1 MQKRRKMLTW
11 LLTMMMALGLFGAQ
25 ASVVGAAVSMDFW
38 GFNVSPS
45 ELSASGGKVTVDV
58 NFMENDADGE
68 LHYRLRRQNED
79 KSYTVV
85 KADETVHV
93 SKAAH
98 TFQVDIP
105 ANTEAREVTWQIT
118 LSENSNY
125 MNKKSQTV
133 KVAAASAGGG
143 EQPEPSDKVKCDAK
157 TFRAKVVDEKGNPV
171 EGVNLNIYGLEDDT
185 LDYDIKS
192 DKNGVASY
200 TLTGSDFMMRFDV
213 SVSDDN
219 WTSEDEHG
227 FETDGT
233 PSKMPSIVSVDDK
246 SLAEA
251 DEVVFTVK
259 KNGTAEDKVLCEGR
273 TFRAKV
279 VDEKGNP
286 VEGVSV
292 LIKDTEGQG
301 CNYTATSGKDGVVSH
316 EMGQYVDFSLTFNA
330 SVKDSAWTS
339 EDKHTFVTGSG
350 AVITKVNGKAPADAD
365 EMVFVVKK
373 GGTSAPTKVLSDS
386 THFRAVAMDK
396 DGKPVA
402 GAVFTVKVP
411 GVGTHEITSN
421 EKGVIEYAL
430 DKADDYDNTLTVEL
444 KSNDKWSSMD
454 SYKVVTNAMAEIYTV
469 NNKPLS
475 DEEFSFI
482 LHETVDKTALGE
494 ALDKV
499 KNLVKTDYTD
509 ESWSDYSMVLD
520 KAQKVYDNDYVNKDD
535 VTNAI
540 QELEAAVK
548 KLTVKAADT
557 AKADEAKADVAK
569 LQKDD
574 YTPESW
580 KAVEDALTELEKV
593 SKGENVLQSELDAA
607 VEKLTQA
614 ISGLKEAE
622 KPEPKPEPEAK
633 KVASVKLST
642 TTYTYNGKVKKPA
655 VTAKDDKN
663 NVIPKSDYTVKYS
676 SGCKSVG
683 NYKATVTFRGDYS
696 GSFVRSFR
704 IVPKGT
710 KVKSLKAGKKSFTV
724 KWKAQKTQT
733 TGYQVQYCMKKNF
746 KKGAKTATV
755 GKNKTVSKK
764 ITKLGKKKTYYV
776 RIRTYKTVKVNGK
789 NTKMYSGWS
798 AVKKVKTK

>member
-1 MQKRRKMLTW
+1 M
-11 LLTMMMALGLFGAQ
+11 
-25 ASVVGAAVSMDFW
+25 
-38 GFNVSPS
+38 
-45 ELSASGGKVTVDV
+45 
-58 NFMENDADGE
+58 
-68 LHYRLRRQNED
+68 
-79 KSYTVV
+79 
-85 KADETVHV
+85 
-93 SKAAH
+93 
-98 TFQVDIP
+98 
-105 ANTEAREVTWQIT
+105 
-118 LSENSNY
+118 
-125 MNKKSQTV
+125 
-133 KVAAASAGGG
+133 
-143 EQPEPSDKVKCDAK
+143 
-157 TFRAKVVDEKGNPV
+157 
-171 EGVNLNIYGLEDDT
+171 
-185 LDYDIKS
+185 
-192 DKNGVASY
+192 
-200 TLTGSDFMMRFDV
+200 
-213 SVSDDN
+213 
-219 WTSEDEHG
+219 
-227 FETDGT
+227 
-233 PSKMPSIVSVDDK
+233 
-246 SLAEA
+246 
-251 DEVVFTVK
+251 K
-259 KNGTAEDKVLCEGR
+259 KNGTATDKVLCEGR

-279 VDEKGNP
+279 VDEKGTP

-292 LIKDTEGQG
+292 LLKDDKNYG
-301 CNYTATSGKDGVVSH
+301 CEYTVTSGKDGVVSH
-316 EMGQYVDFSLTFNA
+316 EMNQNADFSLTFNVN
-330 SVKDSAWTS
+330 VKDSAWTS
-339 EDKHTFVTGSG
+339 ENTHTFVTGGDAS
-350 AVITKVNGKAPADAD
+350 ITKVNGKAPADAD

-373 GGTSAPTKVLSDS
+373 GGTPAPSKVLSDS
-386 THFRAVAMDK
+386 THFRAVAVDK

-444 KSNDKWSSMD
+444 KANDKWSSMD
-454 SYKVVTNAMAEIYTV
+454 SYKVVTNGMAEIYTV

-475 DEEFSFI
+475 GEELSFI

-548 KLTVKAADT
+548 KLTVKPADT
-557 AKADEAKADVAK
+557 AKADEAKADAAK
-569 LQKDD
+569 LQKDN

-580 KAVEDALTELEKV
+580 KAVEDALAELEKV

-614 ISGLKEAE
+614 ISNLKEAE
-622 KPEPKPEPEAK
+622 KPEPEAK

-663 NVIPKSDYTVKYS
+663 NVIPKSAYTVKYS

-683 NYKATVTFRGDYS
+683 KYTATVTFRGDYS
-696 GSFVRSFR
+696 GSFVRSFQ
-704 IVPKGT
+704 IIPKGT
-710 KVKSLKAGKKSFTV
+710 KIKSLKAGKKSFTV
-724 KWKAQKTQT
+724 KWTAQKTQT
-733 TGYQVQYCMKKNF
+733 TGYQVQYCLKKNF
-746 KKGAKTATV
+746 KKGAKTTTV

-764 ITKLGKKKTYYV
+764 ITKRGKKKTYYV
-776 RIRTYKTVKVNGK
+776 RIRTYKTVKVKGK
-789 NTKMYSGWS
+789 NTKLYSGWS

>member
-25 ASVVGAAVSMDFW
+25 ASIAGAAVSMDFY
-38 GFNVSPS
+38 GYTVSPS

-58 NFMENDADGE
+58 KLVNDDADGK

-79 KSYTVV
+79 KTYTTV

-105 ANTEAREVTWQIT
+105 ENTEAREVTWKIT

-125 MNKKSQTV
+125 MNRNAETV
-133 KVAAASAGGG
+133 KVAASAGGG
-143 EQPEPSDKVKCDAK
+143 EQPEPS
-157 TFRAKVVDEKGNPV
+157 
-171 EGVNLNIYGLEDDT
+171 
-185 LDYDIKS
+185 
-192 DKNGVASY
+192 
-200 TLTGSDFMMRFDV
+200 
-213 SVSDDN
+213 
-219 WTSEDEHG
+219 
-227 FETDGT
+227 
-233 PSKMPSIVSVDDK
+233 
-246 SLAEA
+246 
-251 DEVVFTVK
+251 
-259 KNGTAEDKVLCEGR
+259 DKVLCEGR

-292 LIKDTEGQG
+292 LVKDNGNQG
-301 CNYTATSGKDGVVSH
+301 CEYTAISGKDGVVSH
-316 EMGQYVDFSLTFNA
+316 EMQNWDYDLTFNA
-330 SVKDSAWTS
+330 EVKDSAWTS
-339 EDKHTFVTGSG
+339 QDKHTFVTGSG

-373 GGTSAPTKVLSDS
+373 GGTPAPSKVLSDS
-386 THFRAVAMDK
+386 THFRAVAVDK

-430 DKADDYDNTLTVEL
+430 DKADDYENTLTVEL
-444 KSNDKWSSMD
+444 KANDKWASMD

-469 NNKPLS
+469 NKKPLS

-482 LHETVDKTALGE
+482 LHEKVDKTALGE

-509 ESWSDYSMVLD
+509 ESWSDYSLVLD
-520 KAQKVYDNDYVNKDD
+520 KAQKVYDNDYVTKDD

-557 AKADEAKADVAK
+557 AKADDAKADAAK
-569 LQKDD
+569 LQKDN

-580 KAVEDALTELEKV
+580 KAVEDALAELEKV

-614 ISGLKEAE
+614 ISDLKEAE
-622 KPEPKPEPEAK
+622 KPEPEAK
-633 KVASVKLST
+633 KVTSVKLST

-655 VTAKDDKN
+655 VTAKDNKN
-663 NVIPKSDYTVKYS
+663 NVIPKSAYTVKYS

-683 NYKATVTFRGDYS
+683 KYTATVTFRGDYS
-696 GSFVRSFR
+696 GSFVRSFQ
-704 IVPKGT
+704 IIPKGT
-710 KVKSLKAGKKSFTV
+710 KIKRLKAGKKSFTV
-724 KWKAQKTQT
+724 KWTAQKTQT
-733 TGYQVQYCMKKNF
+733 TGYQVQYCLKKNF
-746 KKGAKTATV
+746 KKGAKTTTV

-764 ITKLGKKKTYYV
+764 ITKRGKKKTYYV
-776 RIRTYKTVKVNGK
+776 RIRTYKTVKVKGK
-789 NTKMYSGWS
+789 NTKLYSGWS

>member
-25 ASVVGAAVSMDFW
+25 ASIAGAAVSMEFY
-38 GFNVSPS
+38 GYTVSPS

-58 NFMENDADGE
+58 NLMNDDADGE
-68 LHYRLRRQNED
+68 LHYRLSRQNED
-79 KSYTVV
+79 KTYTTV

-105 ANTEAREVTWQIT
+105 ENTEAREVTWQIK

-125 MNKKSQTV
+125 MNKISKTV
-133 KVAAASAGGG
+133 KVAASAGGG
-143 EQPEPSDKVKCDAK
+143 EQPEPS
-157 TFRAKVVDEKGNPV
+157 
-171 EGVNLNIYGLEDDT
+171 
-185 LDYDIKS
+185 
-192 DKNGVASY
+192 
-200 TLTGSDFMMRFDV
+200 
-213 SVSDDN
+213 
-219 WTSEDEHG
+219 
-227 FETDGT
+227 
-233 PSKMPSIVSVDDK
+233 
-246 SLAEA
+246 
-251 DEVVFTVK
+251 
-259 KNGTAEDKVLCEGR
+259 DKVLCEGR

-279 VDEKGNP
+279 VDEKGTP

-292 LIKDTEGQG
+292 LIKDNENQG
-301 CNYTATSGKDGVVSH
+301 CEYTVTSGKDGVVSR
-316 EMGQYVDFSLTFNA
+316 EMNQYADYDLTFNVN
-330 SVKDSAWTS
+330 VKDSAWTS
-339 EDKHTFVTGSG
+339 ENTHTFETGREGDAS
-350 AVITKVNGKAPADAD
+350 ITKVNGKAPADAD

-373 GGTSAPTKVLSDS
+373 GGTPAPSKVLSDS
-386 THFRAVAMDK
+386 THFRAVAVDK
-396 DGKPVA
+396 NGKPVA

-430 DKADDYDNTLTVEL
+430 DKEHDCDNTLTVEL
-444 KSNDKWSSMD
+444 KANDKWASLD
-454 SYKVVTNAMAEIYTV
+454 SYKVVTNAMAEIDTV
-469 NNKPLS
+469 NKKPLS

-482 LHETVDKTALGE
+482 LHEKVDKTALGE

-509 ESWSDYSMVLD
+509 ESWSDYSLVLD
-520 KAQKVYDNDYVNKDD
+520 KVQKVYDNDYVNDD
-535 VTNAI
+535 YVTNAI

-557 AKADEAKADVAK
+557 AKADDAKADAAK
-569 LQKDD
+569 LQKDN

-580 KAVEDALTELEKV
+580 KAVEDALAELEKV

-614 ISGLKEAE
+614 ISDLKEAE
-622 KPEPKPEPEAK
+622 KPEPEAK
-633 KVASVKLST
+633 KVALVKLST

-655 VTAKDDKN
+655 VTAKDNKN
-663 NVIPKSDYTVKYS
+663 NVIPKSAYTVKYS

-683 NYKATVTFRGDYS
+683 KYTATVTFRGDYS
-696 GSFVRSFR
+696 GSFVRSFQ
-704 IVPKGT
+704 IIPKGT
-710 KVKSLKAGKKSFTV
+710 KIKRLKAGKKSFTV
-724 KWKAQKTQT
+724 KWTAQKTQT
-733 TGYQVQYCMKKNF
+733 TGYQVQYCLKKNF
-746 KKGAKTATV
+746 KKGAKTTTV

-764 ITKLGKKKTYYV
+764 ITKRGKKKTYYV
-776 RIRTYKTVKVNGK
+776 RIRTYKTVKVKGK
-789 NTKMYSGWS
+789 STKLYSGWS

>member
-1 MQKRRKMLTW
+1 
-11 LLTMMMALGLFGAQ
+11 MM
-25 ASVVGAAVSMDFW
+25 
-38 GFNVSPS
+38 P
-45 ELSASGGKVTVDV
+45 
-58 NFMENDADGE
+58 
-68 LHYRLRRQNED
+68 
-79 KSYTVV
+79 
-85 KADETVHV
+85 
-93 SKAAH
+93 
-98 TFQVDIP
+98 
-105 ANTEAREVTWQIT
+105 
-118 LSENSNY
+118 
-125 MNKKSQTV
+125 
-133 KVAAASAGGG
+133 
-143 EQPEPSDKVKCDAK
+143 
-157 TFRAKVVDEKGNPV
+157 
-171 EGVNLNIYGLEDDT
+171 
-185 LDYDIKS
+185 
-192 DKNGVASY
+192 
-200 TLTGSDFMMRFDV
+200 FDV
-213 SVSDDN
+213 SVSDAN
-219 WTSEDEHG
+219 WTSKDEHG

-233 PSKMPSIVSVDDK
+233 PSKMPSIISVDGK

-251 DEVVFTVK
+251 DEVIFTVK
-259 KNGTAEDKVLCEGR
+259 KNGTAADKVLCEGR

-279 VDEKGNP
+279 VDEKGTP

-292 LIKDTEGQG
+292 LIKDNENLG
-301 CNYTATSGKDGVVSH
+301 CEYTATSGKDGVVSH
-316 EMGQYVDFSLTFNA
+316 EMIQGADFSLTFNVN
-330 SVKDSAWTS
+330 VKDSAWTS
-339 EDKHTFVTGSG
+339 ENTHTFVTGGDAS
-350 AVITKVNGKAPADAD
+350 ITKVNGKAPADAD
-365 EMVFVVKK
+365 EVVFVVKK
-373 GGTSAPTKVLSDS
+373 GGTPAPTKVLSDS
-386 THFRAVAMDK
+386 THFRAVAVDK

-444 KSNDKWSSMD
+444 KANDKWSSMD

-520 KAQKVYDNDYVNKDD
+520 KAQKAYDNDYVNKDD

-557 AKADEAKADVAK
+557 TKADDAKADAAK
-569 LQKDD
+569 LQKDN

-580 KAVEDALTELEKV
+580 KAVEDALAELEKV

-614 ISGLKEAE
+614 ISDLKEAE
-622 KPEPKPEPEAK
+622 KPEPEAK

-663 NVIPKSDYTVKYS
+663 NVIPKSAYAVKYS

-683 NYKATVTFRGDYS
+683 KYTATVTFRGDYS
-696 GSFVRSFR
+696 GSFVRSFQ
-704 IVPKGT
+704 IIPKGT
-710 KVKSLKAGKKSFTV
+710 KIKSLKAGKKSFTV
-724 KWKAQKTQT
+724 KWTAQKTQT
-733 TGYQVQYCMKKNF
+733 TGYQVQYCLKKNF
-746 KKGAKTATV
+746 KKGAKTTTV

-764 ITKLGKKKTYYV
+764 ITKRGKKKTYYV
-776 RIRTYKTVKVNGK
+776 RIRTYKTVKVKGK
-789 NTKMYSGWS
+789 NTKLYSGWS

>member
-1 MQKRRKMLTW
+1 
-11 LLTMMMALGLFGAQ
+11 MMMALGLFGAQ
-25 ASVVGAAVSMDFW
+25 ASIAGAAVSMNFYDYT
-38 GFNVSPS
+38 VSPS

-58 NFMENDADGE
+58 NLVNDDADGE

-79 KSYTVV
+79 KTYTTV

-105 ANTEAREVTWQIT
+105 ENTEAREVTWQIT

-125 MNKKSQTV
+125 MNRISKTV
-133 KVAAASAGGG
+133 KVAASAGGG
-143 EQPEPSDKVKCDAK
+143 EQPEPS
-157 TFRAKVVDEKGNPV
+157 
-171 EGVNLNIYGLEDDT
+171 
-185 LDYDIKS
+185 
-192 DKNGVASY
+192 
-200 TLTGSDFMMRFDV
+200 
-213 SVSDDN
+213 
-219 WTSEDEHG
+219 
-227 FETDGT
+227 
-233 PSKMPSIVSVDDK
+233 
-246 SLAEA
+246 
-251 DEVVFTVK
+251 
-259 KNGTAEDKVLCEGR
+259 DKVLCEGR

-279 VDEKGNP
+279 VDEKGTP

-292 LIKDTEGQG
+292 LIKDNENML
-301 CNYTATSGKDGVVSH
+301 CEYTVTSGKDGVVSH
-316 EMGQYVDFSLTFNA
+316 EMIQGVDYSLTFNVN
-330 SVKDSAWTS
+330 VKDSAWTS
-339 EDKHTFVTGSG
+339 ENTHTFVTGGDAS
-350 AVITKVNGKAPADAD
+350 ITKVNGKAPADAD

-373 GGTSAPTKVLSDS
+373 GGTPAPTKVLSDS
-386 THFRAVAMDK
+386 THFRAVAVDK
-396 DGKPVA
+396 NGKPVA

-430 DKADDYDNTLTVEL
+430 YKEDDCDNTLTVEL
-444 KSNDKWSSMD
+444 KANDKWASMD
-454 SYKVVTNAMAEIYTV
+454 SYKVVTNEMAEIYTV
-469 NNKPLS
+469 NKKPLS

-482 LHETVDKTALGE
+482 LHKKVDKTALGE

-509 ESWSDYSMVLD
+509 ESWSDYSLVLD
-520 KAQKVYDNDYVNKDD
+520 KVQKVYDNDYVNDDD
-535 VTNAI
+535 VTYAI

-557 AKADEAKADVAK
+557 AKADDAKADAAK
-569 LQKDD
+569 LQKDN

-580 KAVEDALTELEKV
+580 KAVEDALAELEKV

-614 ISGLKEAE
+614 ISDLKEAE
-622 KPEPKPEPEAK
+622 KPEPEAK

-655 VTAKDDKN
+655 VTAKDNKN
-663 NVIPKSDYTVKYS
+663 NVIPKSAYTVKYS

-683 NYKATVTFRGDYS
+683 KYTATVTFRGDYS
-696 GSFVRSFR
+696 GSFVRSFQ
-704 IVPKGT
+704 IIPKGT
-710 KVKSLKAGKKSFTV
+710 KIKRLKAGKKSFTV
-724 KWKAQKTQT
+724 KWTAQKTQT
-733 TGYQVQYCMKKNF
+733 TGYQVQYCLKKNF
-746 KKGAKTATV
+746 KKGAKTTTV

-764 ITKLGKKKTYYV
+764 ITKRGKKKTYYV
-776 RIRTYKTVKVNGK
+776 RIRTYKTVKVKGK
-789 NTKMYSGWS
+789 STKLYSGWS

>member
-1 MQKRRKMLTW
+1 MLTW

-25 ASVVGAAVSMDFW
+25 ASIAGAAVSMDFY
-38 GFNVSPS
+38 GYTVSPS

-58 NFMENDADGE
+58 NLMNDDADGE

-79 KSYTVV
+79 KTYATV

-105 ANTEAREVTWQIT
+105 ENTEAREVTWQIT

-125 MNKKSQTV
+125 MNKTSKTV

-171 EGVNLNIYGLEDDT
+171 EGV
-185 LDYDIKS
+185 
-192 DKNGVASY
+192 
-200 TLTGSDFMMRFDV
+200 
-213 SVSDDN
+213 
-219 WTSEDEHG
+219 
-227 FETDGT
+227 
-233 PSKMPSIVSVDDK
+233 
-246 SLAEA
+246 
-251 DEVVFTVK
+251 
-259 KNGTAEDKVLCEGR
+259 
-273 TFRAKV
+273 
-279 VDEKGNP
+279 
-286 VEGVSV
+286 SV
-292 LIKDTEGQG
+292 LIKDNENQS
-301 CNYTATSGKDGVVSH
+301 CEYTVTSGKDGVVSY
-316 EMGQYVDFSLTFNA
+316 EMNPNIDYSLTFNVN
-330 SVKDSAWTS
+330 VKDSAWTS
-339 EDKHTFVTGSG
+339 ENSHTFVTGPVGDAS
-350 AVITKVNGKAPADAD
+350 ITKVNGKAPADAD

-386 THFRAVAMDK
+386 THFRAVAVDK

-444 KSNDKWSSMD
+444 KANDKWSSMD

-520 KAQKVYDNDYVNKDD
+520 KAQKVYDNDYVNNDD

-557 AKADEAKADVAK
+557 AKADEAKADAAK
-569 LQKDD
+569 LQKDN

-580 KAVEDALTELEKV
+580 KAVEDALAELEKV

-614 ISGLKEAE
+614 ISDLKEAE
-622 KPEPKPEPEAK
+622 KPEPEAK

-663 NVIPKSDYTVKYS
+663 NVIPKSAYTVKYS

-683 NYKATVTFRGDYS
+683 KYTATVTFRGDYS
-696 GSFVRSFR
+696 GSFVRSFQ
-704 IVPKGT
+704 IIPKGT
-710 KVKSLKAGKKSFTV
+710 KIKSLKAGKKSFTV
-724 KWKAQKTQT
+724 KWTAQKTQT
-733 TGYQVQYCMKKNF
+733 TGYQVQYCLKKNF
-746 KKGAKTATV
+746 KKGAKTTTV

-764 ITKLGKKKTYYV
+764 ITKRGKKKTYYV
-776 RIRTYKTVKVNGK
+776 RIRTYKTVKVKGK
-789 NTKMYSGWS
+789 NTKLYSGWS

>member
-25 ASVVGAAVSMDFW
+25 ASIAGAAVSMDFY
-38 GFNVSPS
+38 GYTVSPS

-58 NFMENDADGE
+58 NLMNDDADGE

-79 KSYTVV
+79 KTYTTV

-105 ANTEAREVTWQIT
+105 ENTEAREVTWQIT

-125 MNKKSQTV
+125 MNKTSKTV
-133 KVAAASAGGG
+133 KVAASAGGG
-143 EQPEPSDKVKCDAK
+143 EQPEPS
-157 TFRAKVVDEKGNPV
+157 
-171 EGVNLNIYGLEDDT
+171 
-185 LDYDIKS
+185 
-192 DKNGVASY
+192 
-200 TLTGSDFMMRFDV
+200 
-213 SVSDDN
+213 
-219 WTSEDEHG
+219 
-227 FETDGT
+227 
-233 PSKMPSIVSVDDK
+233 
-246 SLAEA
+246 
-251 DEVVFTVK
+251 
-259 KNGTAEDKVLCEGR
+259 DKVLCEGR

-279 VDEKGNP
+279 VDEKGTP

-292 LIKDTEGQG
+292 LIKDNENMN
-301 CNYTATSGKDGVVSH
+301 CEYTATSGKDGVVSH
-316 EMGQYVDFSLTFNA
+316 EMQNWDYDLTFNA
-330 SVKDSAWTS
+330 EVKDSAWTS
-339 EDKHTFVTGSG
+339 QDKHTFVTGSG

-373 GGTSAPTKVLSDS
+373 GGTPAPSKVLSDS
-386 THFRAVAMDK
+386 THFRAVAVDK

-430 DKADDYDNTLTVEL
+430 DKEDDCDNTLTVEL
-444 KSNDKWSSMD
+444 KANDKWASMD
-454 SYKVVTNAMAEIYTV
+454 SYKVVTNEMAEIYTV
-469 NNKPLS
+469 NKKPLS

-482 LHETVDKTALGE
+482 LHEKVDKTALGE

-509 ESWSDYSMVLD
+509 ESWSDYSLVLD
-520 KAQKVYDNDYVNKDD
+520 KVQKVYDNDYVNDDD

-557 AKADEAKADVAK
+557 AKADDAKADAAK
-569 LQKDD
+569 LQKDN

-580 KAVEDALTELEKV
+580 KAVEDALAELEKV

-614 ISGLKEAE
+614 ISDLKEAE
-622 KPEPKPEPEAK
+622 KPEPEAK
-633 KVASVKLST
+633 KVALVKLST

-655 VTAKDDKN
+655 VTAKDNKN
-663 NVIPKSDYTVKYS
+663 NVIPKSAYTVKYS

-683 NYKATVTFRGDYS
+683 KYTATVTFRGDYS
-696 GSFVRSFR
+696 GSFVRSFQ
-704 IVPKGT
+704 IIPKGT
-710 KVKSLKAGKKSFTV
+710 KIKRLKAGKKSFTV
-724 KWKAQKTQT
+724 KWTAQKTQT
-733 TGYQVQYCMKKNF
+733 TGYQVQYCLKKNF
-746 KKGAKTATV
+746 KKGAKTTTV

-764 ITKLGKKKTYYV
+764 ITKRGKKKTYYV
-776 RIRTYKTVKVNGK
+776 RIRTYKTVKVKGK
-789 NTKMYSGWS
+789 STKLYSGWS

>member
-25 ASVVGAAVSMDFW
+25 ASIAGAAVSMDFY
-38 GFNVSPS
+38 GYTVSPS

-58 NFMENDADGE
+58 NLMNDDADGE

-79 KSYTVV
+79 KTYTTV

-93 SKAAH
+93 SKATH

-105 ANTEAREVTWQIT
+105 ENTEAREVIWKIT

-125 MNKKSQTV
+125 MNRISKTV
-133 KVAAASAGGG
+133 KVAASAGGG
-143 EQPEPSDKVKCDAK
+143 EQPEPS
-157 TFRAKVVDEKGNPV
+157 
-171 EGVNLNIYGLEDDT
+171 
-185 LDYDIKS
+185 
-192 DKNGVASY
+192 
-200 TLTGSDFMMRFDV
+200 
-213 SVSDDN
+213 
-219 WTSEDEHG
+219 
-227 FETDGT
+227 
-233 PSKMPSIVSVDDK
+233 
-246 SLAEA
+246 
-251 DEVVFTVK
+251 
-259 KNGTAEDKVLCEGR
+259 DKVLCEGR

-279 VDEKGNP
+279 VDEKGTP

-292 LIKDTEGQG
+292 LIKDNENPD
-301 CNYTATSGKDGVVSH
+301 CEYTATSGKDGVVSH
-316 EMGQYVDFSLTFNA
+316 EMNQNADYDLTFNVN
-330 SVKDSAWTS
+330 VKDSAWTS
-339 EDKHTFVTGSG
+339 ENTHTFVTGREGDAS
-350 AVITKVNGKAPADAD
+350 ITKVNGKAPADAD

-373 GGTSAPTKVLSDS
+373 GGTPAPSKVLSDS
-386 THFRAVAMDK
+386 THFRAVAVDK

-444 KSNDKWSSMD
+444 KANDKWSSMD

-469 NNKPLS
+469 NKKPLS

-482 LHETVDKTALGE
+482 LHEKVDKTALGE

-509 ESWSDYSMVLD
+509 ESWSDYSLVLD
-520 KAQKVYDNDYVNKDD
+520 KAQKVYDNDYVTKDD

-557 AKADEAKADVAK
+557 AKADDAKADAAK
-569 LQKDD
+569 LQKDN
-574 YTPESW
+574 YTPKSW
-580 KAVEDALTELEKV
+580 KAVEDALAELEKV

-614 ISGLKEAE
+614 ISDLKEAE
-622 KPEPKPEPEAK
+622 KPEPEAK
-633 KVASVKLST
+633 KVTSVKLST

-663 NVIPKSDYTVKYS
+663 NVIPKSAYTVKYS

-683 NYKATVTFRGDYS
+683 KYTATVTFRGDYS
-696 GSFVRSFR
+696 GSFVRSFQ
-704 IVPKGT
+704 IIPKGT
-710 KVKSLKAGKKSFTV
+710 KIKRLKAGKKSFTV
-724 KWKAQKTQT
+724 KWTAQKTQT
-733 TGYQVQYCMKKNF
+733 TGYQVQYCLKKNF
-746 KKGAKTATV
+746 KKGAKTTTV

-764 ITKLGKKKTYYV
+764 ITKRGKKKTYYV
-776 RIRTYKTVKVNGK
+776 RIRTYKTVKVKGK
-789 NTKMYSGWS
+789 NTKLYSGWS

>member
-25 ASVVGAAVSMDFW
+25 ASIAGAAVSMDFY
-38 GFNVSPS
+38 GYTVSPS

-58 NFMENDADGE
+58 NLMNDDADGE

-79 KSYTVV
+79 KTYTVV

-105 ANTEAREVTWQIT
+105 ENTEAREVTWQIT

-125 MNKKSQTV
+125 MNKTSKTV
-133 KVAAASAGGG
+133 KVAAASADGG

-171 EGVNLNIYGLEDDT
+171 EGVSVLLKD
-185 LDYDIKS
+185 
-192 DKNGVASY
+192 DKNYGCEY
-200 TLTGSDFMMRFDV
+200 TV
-213 SVSDDN
+213 
-219 WTSEDEHG
+219 
-227 FETDGT
+227 
-233 PSKMPSIVSVDDK
+233 
-246 SLAEA
+246 
-251 DEVVFTVK
+251 
-259 KNGTAEDKVLCEGR
+259 
-273 TFRAKV
+273 
-279 VDEKGNP
+279 
-286 VEGVSV
+286 
-292 LIKDTEGQG
+292 
-301 CNYTATSGKDGVVSH
+301 TSGKDGVVSN
-316 EMGQYVDFSLTFNA
+316 EMNQNADYSLTFNVN
-330 SVKDSAWTS
+330 VKDSAWTS
-339 EDKHTFVTGSG
+339 ENTHTFVTGGDAS
-350 AVITKVNGKAPADAD
+350 ITKVNGKAPADAD

-373 GGTSAPTKVLSDS
+373 GGTPAPTKVLSDS
-386 THFRAVAMDK
+386 THFRAVAVDK

-444 KSNDKWSSMD
+444 KANDKWSSMD

-520 KAQKVYDNDYVNKDD
+520 KAQKVYDNDYVNNDN

-557 AKADEAKADVAK
+557 AKADEAKADAAK
-569 LQKDD
+569 LQKDN

-580 KAVEDALTELEKV
+580 KAVEDALAELEKV

-614 ISGLKEAE
+614 ISDLKEAE
-622 KPEPKPEPEAK
+622 KPEPEAK

-663 NVIPKSDYTVKYS
+663 NVIPKSAYTVKYS

-683 NYKATVTFRGDYS
+683 KYTATVTFRGDYS
-696 GSFVRSFR
+696 GSFVRSFQ
-704 IVPKGT
+704 IIPKGT
-710 KVKSLKAGKKSFTV
+710 KIKSLKAGKKSFTV
-724 KWKAQKTQT
+724 KWTAQKTQT
-733 TGYQVQYCMKKNF
+733 TGYQVQYCLKKNF
-746 KKGAKTATV
+746 KKGAKTTTV

-764 ITKLGKKKTYYV
+764 ITKRGKKKTYYV
-776 RIRTYKTVKVNGK
+776 RIRTYKTVKVKGK
-789 NTKMYSGWS
+789 NTKLYSGWS

>member
-38 GFNVSPS
+38 GFTVSPS

-118 LSENSNY
+118 LSDNSNY
-125 MNKKSQTV
+125 MNKKAQTV

-171 EGVNLNIYGLEDDT
+171 EGVNVNIYGLEDDT

-192 DKNGVASY
+192 DKNGIASY

-251 DEVVFTVK
+251 GEVIFTVK
-259 KNGTAEDKVLCEGR
+259 KNGTAADKVLCEGR

-292 LIKDTEGQG
+292 LLKDDMNYG
-301 CNYTATSGKDGVVSH
+301 CEYTVTSGKDGVVSH
-316 EMGQYVDFSLTFNA
+316 DMNQNADYSLTFNVN
-330 SVKDSAWTS
+330 VKDSAWTS
-339 EDKHTFVTGSG
+339 ENTHTFVTGSD
-350 AVITKVNGKAPADAD
+350 ASITKVNGKAPADAD

-373 GGTSAPTKVLSDS
+373 VGTPAPTKVLSDS
-386 THFRAVAMDK
+386 THFRAVAVDK

-430 DKADDYDNTLTVEL
+430 DKANDYDNTITVEL

-454 SYKVVTNAMAEIYTV
+454 TYKVVTNAMAEIYTV
-469 NNKPLS
+469 NNNPLS

-557 AKADEAKADVAK
+557 AKADEAKADAAK
-569 LQKDD
+569 LQKDN

-580 KAVEDALTELEKV
+580 KDVEDALAELEKV

-614 ISGLKEAE
+614 LSNLKEAE

-676 SGCKSVG
+676 SGCKNVG
-683 NYKATVTFRGDYS
+683 KYTATVTFRGDYS
-696 GSFVRSFR
+696 GSFVRTFQ
-704 IVPKGT
+704 IIPKGT
-710 KVKSLKAGKKSFTV
+710 KIKSLKAGKKSFTV
-724 KWKAQKTQT
+724 KLDSPENSDDGLPGAVLLEEELQERCKDNYRRKEQDRLQEDYKAGQEEDLL
-733 TGYQVQYCMKKNF
+733 CKN
-746 KKGAKTATV
+746 
-755 GKNKTVSKK
+755 SH
-764 ITKLGKKKTYYV
+764 L
-776 RIRTYKTVKVNGK
+776 
-789 NTKMYSGWS
+789 
-798 AVKKVKTK
+798 

>member
-25 ASVVGAAVSMDFW
+25 ASIAGAAVSMDFY
-38 GFNVSPS
+38 GYTVLPS

-58 NFMENDADGE
+58 NLVNDDADGE

-79 KSYTVV
+79 KTYTEV

-105 ANTEAREVTWQIT
+105 ENTEAREVTWQIT

-125 MNKKSQTV
+125 MNRKSKTV
-133 KVAAASAGGG
+133 KVAASAGGG
-143 EQPEPSDKVKCDAK
+143 EQPEPS
-157 TFRAKVVDEKGNPV
+157 
-171 EGVNLNIYGLEDDT
+171 
-185 LDYDIKS
+185 
-192 DKNGVASY
+192 
-200 TLTGSDFMMRFDV
+200 
-213 SVSDDN
+213 
-219 WTSEDEHG
+219 
-227 FETDGT
+227 
-233 PSKMPSIVSVDDK
+233 
-246 SLAEA
+246 
-251 DEVVFTVK
+251 
-259 KNGTAEDKVLCEGR
+259 DKVLCEGR

-279 VDEKGNP
+279 VDEKGTP

-292 LIKDTEGQG
+292 LIKDNENML
-301 CNYTATSGKDGVVSH
+301 CEYTVTSGKDGVVSH
-316 EMGQYVDFSLTFNA
+316 EMNQTADYDLTFNVN
-330 SVKDSAWTS
+330 VKDSAWTS
-339 EDKHTFVTGSG
+339 ENTHTFVTGGDAS
-350 AVITKVNGKAPADAD
+350 ITKVNGKAPADAD

-373 GGTSAPTKVLSDS
+373 GGTPAPSKVLSDS
-386 THFRAVAMDK
+386 THFRAVAVDK
-396 DGKPVA
+396 NGKPVA

-430 DKADDYDNTLTVEL
+430 DKEDDCDNTLTVEL
-444 KSNDKWSSMD
+444 KANDKWASMD
-454 SYKVVTNAMAEIYTV
+454 SYKVVTNEMAEIDTV
-469 NNKPLS
+469 NKKPLS

-482 LHETVDKTALGE
+482 LHKKVDKTALGE

-509 ESWSDYSMVLD
+509 ESWSDYSLVLD
-520 KAQKVYDNDYVNKDD
+520 KVQKVYDNDYVNDDD
-535 VTNAI
+535 VTYAI

-557 AKADEAKADVAK
+557 AKADDAKADAAK
-569 LQKDD
+569 LQKDN

-580 KAVEDALTELEKV
+580 KAVEDALAELEKV

-614 ISGLKEAE
+614 ISDLKEAE
-622 KPEPKPEPEAK
+622 KPEPEAK

-655 VTAKDDKN
+655 VTAKDNKN
-663 NVIPKSDYTVKYS
+663 NVIPKSAYTVKYS

-683 NYKATVTFRGDYS
+683 KYTATVTFRGDYS
-696 GSFVRSFR
+696 GSFVRSSRLFR
-704 IVPKGT
+704 REPRLRG
-710 KVKSLKAGKKSFTV
+710 
-724 KWKAQKTQT
+724 
-733 TGYQVQYCMKKNF
+733 
-746 KKGAKTATV
+746 
-755 GKNKTVSKK
+755 
-764 ITKLGKKKTYYV
+764 
-776 RIRTYKTVKVNGK
+776 
-789 NTKMYSGWS
+789 
-798 AVKKVKTK
+798 

>member
-25 ASVVGAAVSMDFW
+25 ASIAGAAVSMDFY
-38 GFNVSPS
+38 GYTVSPS

-58 NFMENDADGE
+58 NLMNDDADGE

-79 KSYTVV
+79 KTYTTV

-105 ANTEAREVTWQIT
+105 ENTEAREVTWQIT

-125 MNKKSQTV
+125 MNRISKTV
-133 KVAAASAGGG
+133 KVAASAGGG
-143 EQPEPSDKVKCDAK
+143 EQPEPS
-157 TFRAKVVDEKGNPV
+157 
-171 EGVNLNIYGLEDDT
+171 
-185 LDYDIKS
+185 
-192 DKNGVASY
+192 
-200 TLTGSDFMMRFDV
+200 
-213 SVSDDN
+213 
-219 WTSEDEHG
+219 
-227 FETDGT
+227 
-233 PSKMPSIVSVDDK
+233 
-246 SLAEA
+246 
-251 DEVVFTVK
+251 
-259 KNGTAEDKVLCEGR
+259 DKVLCEGR

-279 VDEKGNP
+279 VDEKGTP

-292 LIKDTEGQG
+292 LIKDNENMD
-301 CNYTATSGKDGVVSH
+301 CEYTVTSGKDGVVSR
-316 EMGQYVDFSLTFNA
+316 EMNQYADYSLTFNVN
-330 SVKDSAWTS
+330 VKDSAWTS
-339 EDKHTFVTGSG
+339 ENTHTFVTGGDAS
-350 AVITKVNGKAPADAD
+350 ITKVNGKAPADAD

-373 GGTSAPTKVLSDS
+373 GGTPAPSKVLSDS
-386 THFRAVAMDK
+386 THFRAVAVDK

-430 DKADDYDNTLTVEL
+430 DKEDDCDNTLTVEL
-444 KSNDKWSSMD
+444 KANDKWASMD
-454 SYKVVTNAMAEIYTV
+454 SYKVVTNEMAEIYTV
-469 NNKPLS
+469 NKKPLS

-482 LHETVDKTALGE
+482 LHEKVDKTALGE

-509 ESWSDYSMVLD
+509 ESWSDYSLVLD
-520 KAQKVYDNDYVNKDD
+520 KAQKVYDNDYVTKDD

-557 AKADEAKADVAK
+557 AKADDAKADAAK
-569 LQKDD
+569 LQKDN

-580 KAVEDALTELEKV
+580 KAVEDALAELEKV

-614 ISGLKEAE
+614 ISDLKEAE
-622 KPEPKPEPEAK
+622 KPEPEAK
-633 KVASVKLST
+633 KVALVKLST

-655 VTAKDDKN
+655 VIAKDNKN
-663 NVIPKSDYTVKYS
+663 NVIPKSAYTVKYS

-683 NYKATVTFRGDYS
+683 KYTATVTFRGDYS
-696 GSFVRSFR
+696 GSFVRSFQ
-704 IVPKGT
+704 IIPKGT
-710 KVKSLKAGKKSFTV
+710 KIKRLKAGKKSFTV
-724 KWKAQKTQT
+724 KWTAQKTQT
-733 TGYQVQYCMKKNF
+733 TGYQVQYCLKKNF
-746 KKGAKTATV
+746 KKGAKTTTV

-764 ITKLGKKKTYYV
+764 ITKRGKKKTYYV
-776 RIRTYKTVKVNGK
+776 RIRTYKTVKVKGK
-789 NTKMYSGWS
+789 STKLYSGWS

>member
-25 ASVVGAAVSMDFW
+25 ASIAGAAVSMDFYDYT
-38 GFNVSPS
+38 VSPS
-45 ELSASGGKVTVDV
+45 ELSASGGKVKVDV
-58 NFMENDADGE
+58 NLMNDDADGE

-79 KSYTVV
+79 KTYTEV

-105 ANTEAREVTWQIT
+105 ENTEAREVTWQIT
-118 LSENSNY
+118 LSENSKY
-125 MNKKSQTV
+125 MNRIPKTV
-133 KVAAASAGGG
+133 KVAASAGGG
-143 EQPEPSDKVKCDAK
+143 EQPEPS
-157 TFRAKVVDEKGNPV
+157 
-171 EGVNLNIYGLEDDT
+171 
-185 LDYDIKS
+185 
-192 DKNGVASY
+192 
-200 TLTGSDFMMRFDV
+200 
-213 SVSDDN
+213 
-219 WTSEDEHG
+219 
-227 FETDGT
+227 
-233 PSKMPSIVSVDDK
+233 
-246 SLAEA
+246 
-251 DEVVFTVK
+251 
-259 KNGTAEDKVLCEGR
+259 DKVLCEGR

-279 VDEKGNP
+279 VDEKGTP

-292 LIKDTEGQG
+292 LIKANETQDCE
-301 CNYTATSGKDGVVSH
+301 YTVTSGKDGVVSR
-316 EMGQYVDFSLTFNA
+316 EMDPNIDFDLTFNVN
-330 SVKDSAWTS
+330 VKDSAWTS
-339 EDKHTFVTGSG
+339 ENTHTFVTGREGDAS
-350 AVITKVNGKAPADAD
+350 ITKVNGKAPADAD

-373 GGTSAPTKVLSDS
+373 GGTPAPSKVLSDS
-386 THFRAVAMDK
+386 THFRAVAVDK
-396 DGKPVA
+396 GGKPVA

-430 DKADDYDNTLTVEL
+430 DKEDDCDNTLTVEL
-444 KSNDKWSSMD
+444 KANDKWASMD
-454 SYKVVTNAMAEIYTV
+454 SYKVVINEMAEIDTV
-469 NNKPLS
+469 NKKPLS

-482 LHETVDKTALGE
+482 LHKKVDKTALGE

-509 ESWSDYSMVLD
+509 ESWSDYSLVLD
-520 KAQKVYDNDYVNKDD
+520 KVQKVYDNDYVNDDD
-535 VTNAI
+535 VTYAI

-557 AKADEAKADVAK
+557 AKADDAKADAAK
-569 LQKDD
+569 LQKDN

-580 KAVEDALTELEKV
+580 KAVEDALAELEKV

-614 ISGLKEAE
+614 ISDLKEAE
-622 KPEPKPEPEAK
+622 KPEPEAK

-655 VTAKDDKN
+655 VTAKDNKN
-663 NVIPKSDYTVKYS
+663 NVIPKSAYTVKYS

-683 NYKATVTFRGDYS
+683 KYTATVTFRGDYS
-696 GSFVRSFR
+696 GSFVRSFQ
-704 IVPKGT
+704 IIPKGT
-710 KVKSLKAGKKSFTV
+710 KIKRLKAGKKSFTV
-724 KWKAQKTQT
+724 KWTAQKTQT
-733 TGYQVQYCMKKNF
+733 TGYQVQYCLKKNF
-746 KKGAKTATV
+746 KKGAKTTTV

-764 ITKLGKKKTYYV
+764 ITKRGKKKTYYV
-776 RIRTYKTVKVNGK
+776 RIRTYKTVKVKGK
-789 NTKMYSGWS
+789 STKLYSGWS

>member
-25 ASVVGAAVSMDFW
+25 ASVAGAAVSMDFY
-38 GFNVSPS
+38 GYTVSPS

-58 NFMENDADGE
+58 NLMNDDADGE

-79 KSYTVV
+79 KTYTTV

-98 TFQVDIP
+98 TFQVNIP
-105 ANTEAREVTWQIT
+105 ENTEAREVTWQIT

-125 MNKKSQTV
+125 MNKTSKTV

-143 EQPEPSDKVKCDAK
+143 KQPEPSDKVKCDAK
-157 TFRAKVVDEKGNPV
+157 TFRAKVVDEKG
-171 EGVNLNIYGLEDDT
+171 T
-185 LDYDIKS
+185 
-192 DKNGVASY
+192 
-200 TLTGSDFMMRFDV
+200 
-213 SVSDDN
+213 
-219 WTSEDEHG
+219 
-227 FETDGT
+227 
-233 PSKMPSIVSVDDK
+233 
-246 SLAEA
+246 
-251 DEVVFTVK
+251 
-259 KNGTAEDKVLCEGR
+259 
-273 TFRAKV
+273 
-279 VDEKGNP
+279 P

-292 LIKDTEGQG
+292 LLKDDKNYG
-301 CNYTATSGKDGVVSH
+301 CEYTVTSGKDGVVSH
-316 EMGQYVDFSLTFNA
+316 EMNQNADYSLTFNVN
-330 SVKDSAWTS
+330 VKDSAWTS
-339 EDKHTFVTGSG
+339 ENTHTFVTGSD
-350 AVITKVNGKAPADAD
+350 ASITKVNGKAPADAD

-373 GGTSAPTKVLSDS
+373 GGTSAPSKVLSDS
-386 THFRAVAMDK
+386 THFRAVAVDK

-444 KSNDKWSSMD
+444 KANDKWSSMD

-494 ALDKV
+494 ALNKV

-520 KAQKVYDNDYVNKDD
+520 KAQKVYDNDYVNNDD

-557 AKADEAKADVAK
+557 AKADEAKADAAK
-569 LQKDD
+569 LQKDN

-580 KAVEDALTELEKV
+580 KAVEDALAELEKV

-614 ISGLKEAE
+614 ISDLKEAE
-622 KPEPKPEPEAK
+622 KPEPEAK

-663 NVIPKSDYTVKYS
+663 NVIPKSAYTVKYS

-683 NYKATVTFRGDYS
+683 KYTATVTFRGDYS
-696 GSFVRSFR
+696 GSFVRSFQ
-704 IVPKGT
+704 IIPKGT
-710 KVKSLKAGKKSFTV
+710 KIKSLKAGKKSFTV
-724 KWKAQKTQT
+724 KWTAQKTQT
-733 TGYQVQYCMKKNF
+733 TGYQVQYCLKKNF
-746 KKGAKTATV
+746 KKGAKTTTV

-764 ITKLGKKKTYYV
+764 ITKRGKKKTYYV
-776 RIRTYKTVKVNGK
+776 RIRTYKTVKVKGK
-789 NTKMYSGWS
+789 NTKLYSGWS

>member
-1 MQKRRKMLTW
+1 MT
-11 LLTMMMALGLFGAQ
+11 
-25 ASVVGAAVSMDFW
+25 
-38 GFNVSPS
+38 
-45 ELSASGGKVTVDV
+45 
-58 NFMENDADGE
+58 
-68 LHYRLRRQNED
+68 
-79 KSYTVV
+79 
-85 KADETVHV
+85 
-93 SKAAH
+93 
-98 TFQVDIP
+98 
-105 ANTEAREVTWQIT
+105 
-118 LSENSNY
+118 
-125 MNKKSQTV
+125 
-133 KVAAASAGGG
+133 
-143 EQPEPSDKVKCDAK
+143 
-157 TFRAKVVDEKGNPV
+157 
-171 EGVNLNIYGLEDDT
+171 
-185 LDYDIKS
+185 
-192 DKNGVASY
+192 
-200 TLTGSDFMMRFDV
+200 
-213 SVSDDN
+213 
-219 WTSEDEHG
+219 
-227 FETDGT
+227 
-233 PSKMPSIVSVDDK
+233 
-246 SLAEA
+246 EA
-251 DEVVFTVK
+251 DEVIFTVK
-259 KNGTAEDKVLCEGR
+259 KNGTATDKVLCEGR

-292 LIKDTEGQG
+292 LLKDDKNYG
-301 CNYTATSGKDGVVSH
+301 CEYTVTSGKDGVVSN
-316 EMGQYVDFSLTFNA
+316 EMNQNADYSLTFNVN
-330 SVKDSAWTS
+330 VKDSAWTS
-339 EDKHTFVTGSG
+339 ENTHTFVTGGDAS
-350 AVITKVNGKAPADAD
+350 ITKVNGKAPADAD

-373 GGTSAPTKVLSDS
+373 GGTPAPTKVLSDS
-386 THFRAVAMDK
+386 THFRAVAVDK

-444 KSNDKWSSMD
+444 KANDKWSSMD

-520 KAQKVYDNDYVNKDD
+520 KAQKVYDNDYVNNDD

-557 AKADEAKADVAK
+557 AKADEAKADAAK
-569 LQKDD
+569 LQKDN

-580 KAVEDALTELEKV
+580 KAVEDALAELEKV

-614 ISGLKEAE
+614 ISDLKEAE
-622 KPEPKPEPEAK
+622 KPEPEAK

-663 NVIPKSDYTVKYS
+663 NVIPKSAYTVKYS

-683 NYKATVTFRGDYS
+683 KYTATVTFRGDYS
-696 GSFVRSFR
+696 GSFVRSFQ
-704 IVPKGT
+704 IIPKGT
-710 KVKSLKAGKKSFTV
+710 KIKSLKAGKKSFTV
-724 KWKAQKTQT
+724 KWTAQKTQT
-733 TGYQVQYCMKKNF
+733 TGYQVQYCLKKNF
-746 KKGAKTATV
+746 KKGAKTTTV

-764 ITKLGKKKTYYV
+764 ITKRGKKKTYYV
-776 RIRTYKTVKVNGK
+776 RIRTYKTVKVKGK
-789 NTKMYSGWS
+789 NTKLYSGWS

>member
-1 MQKRRKMLTW
+1 M
-11 LLTMMMALGLFGAQ
+11 
-25 ASVVGAAVSMDFW
+25 
-38 GFNVSPS
+38 
-45 ELSASGGKVTVDV
+45 
-58 NFMENDADGE
+58 
-68 LHYRLRRQNED
+68 
-79 KSYTVV
+79 
-85 KADETVHV
+85 
-93 SKAAH
+93 
-98 TFQVDIP
+98 
-105 ANTEAREVTWQIT
+105 
-118 LSENSNY
+118 
-125 MNKKSQTV
+125 
-133 KVAAASAGGG
+133 
-143 EQPEPSDKVKCDAK
+143 KCDAK

-171 EGVNLNIYGLEDDT
+171 EGVNVNICGVEDNS

-192 DKNGVASY
+192 DKNGIASY
-200 TLTGSDFMMRFDV
+200 TLTGVDFMMPFDV
-213 SVSDDN
+213 SVSDAN

-233 PSKMPSIVSVDDK
+233 PLKMPSIVSVDGK

-251 DEVVFTVK
+251 DEVIFTVK
-259 KNGTAEDKVLCEGR
+259 KNGTAADKVLCEGR

-279 VDEKGNP
+279 VDEKGTP

-292 LIKDTEGQG
+292 LLKDDKNYG
-301 CNYTATSGKDGVVSH
+301 CEYTVTSGKDGVVSH
-316 EMGQYVDFSLTFNA
+316 EMNQNADYSLTFNVN
-330 SVKDSAWTS
+330 VKDSAWTS
-339 EDKHTFVTGSG
+339 ENTHTFVTGGDAS
-350 AVITKVNGKAPADAD
+350 ITKVNGKAPADAD

-373 GGTSAPTKVLSDS
+373 GGTPAPTKVLSDS
-386 THFRAVAMDK
+386 THFRAVAVDK

-444 KSNDKWSSMD
+444 KANDKWSSMD

-520 KAQKVYDNDYVNKDD
+520 KAQKVYDNDYVNNDD

-548 KLTVKAADT
+548 KLTVKAVDT
-557 AKADEAKADVAK
+557 AKADEAKADAAK
-569 LQKDD
+569 LQKDN

-580 KAVEDALTELEKV
+580 KAVEDALAELEKV
-593 SKGENVLQSELDAA
+593 SKGENVLQSELDAT

-614 ISGLKEAE
+614 ISDLKEAE
-622 KPEPKPEPEAK
+622 KPEPEAK

-663 NVIPKSDYTVKYS
+663 NVIPKSAYTVKYS

-683 NYKATVTFRGDYS
+683 KYTATVTFRGDYS
-696 GSFVRSFR
+696 GSFVRSFQ
-704 IVPKGT
+704 IIPKGT
-710 KVKSLKAGKKSFTV
+710 KIKSLKAGKKSFTV
-724 KWKAQKTQT
+724 KWTAQKTQT
-733 TGYQVQYCMKKNF
+733 TGYQVQYCLKKNF
-746 KKGAKTATV
+746 KKGAKTTTV

-764 ITKLGKKKTYYV
+764 ITKRGKKKTYYV
-776 RIRTYKTVKVNGK
+776 RIRTYKTVKVKGK
-789 NTKMYSGWS
+789 NTKLYSGWS

>member
-25 ASVVGAAVSMDFW
+25 ASIAGAAVSMDFY
-38 GFNVSPS
+38 GYTVSPS

-58 NFMENDADGE
+58 NLMNDDADGE

-79 KSYTVV
+79 KTYTTV

-105 ANTEAREVTWQIT
+105 ENTEAREVTWQIT
-118 LSENSNY
+118 LSENSKYVNRIP
-125 MNKKSQTV
+125 KTV
-133 KVAAASAGGG
+133 KVAASAGGG

-157 TFRAKVVDEKGNPV
+157 TFRAKVVDEKG
-171 EGVNLNIYGLEDDT
+171 T
-185 LDYDIKS
+185 
-192 DKNGVASY
+192 
-200 TLTGSDFMMRFDV
+200 
-213 SVSDDN
+213 
-219 WTSEDEHG
+219 
-227 FETDGT
+227 
-233 PSKMPSIVSVDDK
+233 
-246 SLAEA
+246 
-251 DEVVFTVK
+251 
-259 KNGTAEDKVLCEGR
+259 
-273 TFRAKV
+273 
-279 VDEKGNP
+279 P

-292 LIKDTEGQG
+292 LIKDNENML
-301 CNYTATSGKDGVVSH
+301 CEYTVTSGKDGVVSH
-316 EMGQYVDFSLTFNA
+316 EMNQDADYDLTFNVN
-330 SVKDSAWTS
+330 VKDSAWTS
-339 EDKHTFVTGSG
+339 ENTHTFVTGGDAS
-350 AVITKVNGKAPADAD
+350 ITKVNGKAPADAD

-373 GGTSAPTKVLSDS
+373 GGTPAPTKVLSDS
-386 THFRAVAMDK
+386 THFRAVAVDK

-444 KSNDKWSSMD
+444 KANDKWSSMD

-469 NNKPLS
+469 NKKPLS

-482 LHETVDKTALGE
+482 LHEKVDKTALGE

-509 ESWSDYSMVLD
+509 ESWSDYSLVLD
-520 KAQKVYDNDYVNKDD
+520 KAQKVYDNDYVTKDD

-557 AKADEAKADVAK
+557 AKADDAKADAAK
-569 LQKDD
+569 LQKDN

-580 KAVEDALTELEKV
+580 KAVEDALAELEKV

-614 ISGLKEAE
+614 ISDLKEAE
-622 KPEPKPEPEAK
+622 KPEPEAK
-633 KVASVKLST
+633 KVTSVKLST

-655 VTAKDDKN
+655 VIAKDNKN
-663 NVIPKSDYTVKYS
+663 NVIPKSAYTVKYS

-683 NYKATVTFRGDYS
+683 KYTATVTFRGDYS
-696 GSFVRSFR
+696 GSFVRSFQ
-704 IVPKGT
+704 IIPKGT
-710 KVKSLKAGKKSFTV
+710 KIKRLKAGKKSFTV
-724 KWKAQKTQT
+724 KWTAQKTQT
-733 TGYQVQYCMKKNF
+733 TGYQVQYCLKKNF
-746 KKGAKTATV
+746 KKGAKTTTV

-764 ITKLGKKKTYYV
+764 ITKRGKKKTYYV
-776 RIRTYKTVKVNGK
+776 RIRTYKTVKVKGK
-789 NTKMYSGWS
+789 STKLYSGWS

>member
-25 ASVVGAAVSMDFW
+25 ASIAGAAVSMDFY
-38 GFNVSPS
+38 GYTVSPS

-58 NFMENDADGE
+58 NLMNDDADGE

-79 KSYTVV
+79 KTYTTV

-105 ANTEAREVTWQIT
+105 ENTEAREVTWQII

-125 MNKKSQTV
+125 MNRLSKTV
-133 KVAAASAGGG
+133 KVAASAGGG
-143 EQPEPSDKVKCDAK
+143 EQPEPS
-157 TFRAKVVDEKGNPV
+157 
-171 EGVNLNIYGLEDDT
+171 
-185 LDYDIKS
+185 
-192 DKNGVASY
+192 
-200 TLTGSDFMMRFDV
+200 
-213 SVSDDN
+213 
-219 WTSEDEHG
+219 
-227 FETDGT
+227 
-233 PSKMPSIVSVDDK
+233 
-246 SLAEA
+246 
-251 DEVVFTVK
+251 
-259 KNGTAEDKVLCEGR
+259 DKVLCEGR

-279 VDEKGNP
+279 VDEKGTP

-292 LIKDTEGQG
+292 LIKDNENML
-301 CNYTATSGKDGVVSH
+301 CEYTVTSGKDGVVSH
-316 EMGQYVDFSLTFNA
+316 EMIQGVDCSLTFNVN
-330 SVKDSAWTS
+330 VKDSAWTS
-339 EDKHTFVTGSG
+339 ENTHTFVTGGDAS
-350 AVITKVNGKAPADAD
+350 ITKVNGKAPADAD

-373 GGTSAPTKVLSDS
+373 GGTPAPSKVLSDS
-386 THFRAVAMDK
+386 THFRAVAVDK
-396 DGKPVA
+396 NGKPVA

-430 DKADDYDNTLTVEL
+430 DKEADCNNTLTVEL
-444 KSNDKWSSMD
+444 KANDKWASMD
-454 SYKVVTNAMAEIYTV
+454 SYKVVTNEMAEIDTV
-469 NNKPLS
+469 NKKPLS
-475 DEEFSFI
+475 DKEFSFI
-482 LHETVDKTALGE
+482 LHEKVDKTALGE

-509 ESWSDYSMVLD
+509 ESWSDYSLVLD
-520 KAQKVYDNDYVNKDD
+520 KAQKVYDNDYVTKDD

-557 AKADEAKADVAK
+557 AKADDAKADAAK
-569 LQKDD
+569 LQKDN

-580 KAVEDALTELEKV
+580 KAVEDALAELEKV

-614 ISGLKEAE
+614 ISDLKEAE
-622 KPEPKPEPEAK
+622 KPEPEAK
-633 KVASVKLST
+633 KVTSVKLST

-655 VTAKDDKN
+655 VIAKDNKN
-663 NVIPKSDYTVKYS
+663 NVIPKSAYTVKYS

-683 NYKATVTFRGDYS
+683 KYTATVTFRGDYS
-696 GSFVRSFR
+696 GSFVRSFQ
-704 IVPKGT
+704 IIPKGT
-710 KVKSLKAGKKSFTV
+710 KIKRLKAGKKSFTV
-724 KWKAQKTQT
+724 KWTAQKTQT
-733 TGYQVQYCMKKNF
+733 TGYQVQYCLKKNF
-746 KKGAKTATV
+746 KKGAKTTTV

-764 ITKLGKKKTYYV
+764 ITKRGKKKTYYV
-776 RIRTYKTVKVNGK
+776 RIRTYKTVKVKGK
-789 NTKMYSGWS
+789 NTKLYSGWS

>member
-1 MQKRRKMLTW
+1 
-11 LLTMMMALGLFGAQ
+11 MMMALGLFGAQ
-25 ASVVGAAVSMDFW
+25 ASIAGAAVSMDFY
-38 GFNVSPS
+38 GYTVSPS

-58 NFMENDADGE
+58 NLMNDDADGE

-79 KSYTVV
+79 KTYTTV

-105 ANTEAREVTWQIT
+105 ENTEAREVTWQIT

-125 MNKKSQTV
+125 MNRISKTV
-133 KVAAASAGGG
+133 KVAASAGGG
-143 EQPEPSDKVKCDAK
+143 EQPEPS
-157 TFRAKVVDEKGNPV
+157 
-171 EGVNLNIYGLEDDT
+171 
-185 LDYDIKS
+185 
-192 DKNGVASY
+192 
-200 TLTGSDFMMRFDV
+200 
-213 SVSDDN
+213 
-219 WTSEDEHG
+219 
-227 FETDGT
+227 
-233 PSKMPSIVSVDDK
+233 
-246 SLAEA
+246 
-251 DEVVFTVK
+251 
-259 KNGTAEDKVLCEGR
+259 DKVLCEGR

-279 VDEKGNP
+279 VDEKGTP

-292 LIKDTEGQG
+292 LIKDNENQG
-301 CNYTATSGKDGVVSH
+301 CEYTATSGKDGVVSR
-316 EMGQYVDFSLTFNA
+316 EMNQYADFDLTFNVN
-330 SVKDSAWTS
+330 VKDSAWTS
-339 EDKHTFVTGSG
+339 ENTHTFVTGGG
-350 AVITKVNGKAPADAD
+350 ASITKVNGKAPADAD

-373 GGTSAPTKVLSDS
+373 GGTPAPSKVLSDS
-386 THFRAVAMDK
+386 THFRAVAVDK

-430 DKADDYDNTLTVEL
+430 DKEADCDNTLTVEL
-444 KSNDKWSSMD
+444 KANDKWASMD
-454 SYKVVTNAMAEIYTV
+454 SYKVVTNEMAEIDTV
-469 NNKPLS
+469 NKKPLS

-482 LHETVDKTALGE
+482 LHKKVDKTALGE

-509 ESWSDYSMVLD
+509 ESWSDYSLVLD
-520 KAQKVYDNDYVNKDD
+520 KVQKVYDNDYVNDDD
-535 VTNAI
+535 VTYAI

-557 AKADEAKADVAK
+557 AKADDAKADAAK
-569 LQKDD
+569 LQKDN

-580 KAVEDALTELEKV
+580 KAVEDALAELEKV

-614 ISGLKEAE
+614 ISDLKEAE
-622 KPEPKPEPEAK
+622 KPEPEAK

-655 VTAKDDKN
+655 VTAKDNKN
-663 NVIPKSDYTVKYS
+663 NVIPKSAYTVKYS

-683 NYKATVTFRGDYS
+683 KYTATVTFRGDYS
-696 GSFVRSFR
+696 GSFIRSFQ
-704 IVPKGT
+704 IIPKGT
-710 KVKSLKAGKKSFTV
+710 KIKRLKAGKKSFTV
-724 KWKAQKTQT
+724 KWTAQKTQT
-733 TGYQVQYCMKKNF
+733 TGYQVQYCLKKNF
-746 KKGAKTATV
+746 KKGAKTTTV

-764 ITKLGKKKTYYV
+764 ITKRGKKKTYYV
-776 RIRTYKTVKVNGK
+776 RIRTYKTVKVKGK
-789 NTKMYSGWS
+789 STKLYSGWS

>member
-1 MQKRRKMLTW
+1 MT
-11 LLTMMMALGLFGAQ
+11 
-25 ASVVGAAVSMDFW
+25 
-38 GFNVSPS
+38 
-45 ELSASGGKVTVDV
+45 
-58 NFMENDADGE
+58 
-68 LHYRLRRQNED
+68 
-79 KSYTVV
+79 
-85 KADETVHV
+85 
-93 SKAAH
+93 
-98 TFQVDIP
+98 
-105 ANTEAREVTWQIT
+105 
-118 LSENSNY
+118 
-125 MNKKSQTV
+125 
-133 KVAAASAGGG
+133 
-143 EQPEPSDKVKCDAK
+143 
-157 TFRAKVVDEKGNPV
+157 
-171 EGVNLNIYGLEDDT
+171 
-185 LDYDIKS
+185 
-192 DKNGVASY
+192 
-200 TLTGSDFMMRFDV
+200 
-213 SVSDDN
+213 
-219 WTSEDEHG
+219 
-227 FETDGT
+227 
-233 PSKMPSIVSVDDK
+233 
-246 SLAEA
+246 EA
-251 DEVVFTVK
+251 DEVIFTVK
-259 KNGTAEDKVLCEGR
+259 KNGTATDKVLCEGR

-292 LIKDTEGQG
+292 LLKDDKNYG
-301 CNYTATSGKDGVVSH
+301 CEYTVTSGKDGVVSN
-316 EMGQYVDFSLTFNA
+316 EMNQNADYSLTFNVN
-330 SVKDSAWTS
+330 VKDSAWTS
-339 EDKHTFVTGSG
+339 ENTHTFVTGGDAS
-350 AVITKVNGKAPADAD
+350 ITKVNGKAPADAD

-373 GGTSAPTKVLSDS
+373 GGTPAPTKVLSDS
-386 THFRAVAMDK
+386 THFRAVAVDK

-444 KSNDKWSSMD
+444 KANDKWSSMD

-520 KAQKVYDNDYVNKDD
+520 KAQKVYDNDYVNNDN

-557 AKADEAKADVAK
+557 AKADEAKADAAK
-569 LQKDD
+569 LQKDN

-580 KAVEDALTELEKV
+580 KAVEDALAELEKV

-614 ISGLKEAE
+614 ISDLKEAE
-622 KPEPKPEPEAK
+622 KPEPEAK

-663 NVIPKSDYTVKYS
+663 NVIPKSAYTVKYS

-683 NYKATVTFRGDYS
+683 KYTATVTFRGDYS
-696 GSFVRSFR
+696 GSFVRSFQ
-704 IVPKGT
+704 IIPKGT
-710 KVKSLKAGKKSFTV
+710 KIKSLKAGKKSFTV
-724 KWKAQKTQT
+724 KWTAQKTQT
-733 TGYQVQYCMKKNF
+733 TGYQVQYCLKKNF
-746 KKGAKTATV
+746 KKGAKTTTV

-764 ITKLGKKKTYYV
+764 ITKRGKKKTYYV
-776 RIRTYKTVKVNGK
+776 RIRTYKTVKVKGK
-789 NTKMYSGWS
+789 NTKLYSGWS

>member
-25 ASVVGAAVSMDFW
+25 ASIAGAAVSMDFY
-38 GFNVSPS
+38 GYTVSPS

-58 NFMENDADGE
+58 NLMNDDADGE

-79 KSYTVV
+79 KTYAVV

-105 ANTEAREVTWQIT
+105 ENTEAREVTWQIT

-125 MNKKSQTV
+125 MNKTSKTV
-133 KVAAASAGGG
+133 KVAASSRNL
-143 EQPEPSDKVKCDAK
+143 PTKVKCDAK

-171 EGVNLNIYGLEDDT
+171 EGV
-185 LDYDIKS
+185 
-192 DKNGVASY
+192 
-200 TLTGSDFMMRFDV
+200 
-213 SVSDDN
+213 
-219 WTSEDEHG
+219 
-227 FETDGT
+227 
-233 PSKMPSIVSVDDK
+233 
-246 SLAEA
+246 
-251 DEVVFTVK
+251 
-259 KNGTAEDKVLCEGR
+259 
-273 TFRAKV
+273 
-279 VDEKGNP
+279 
-286 VEGVSV
+286 SV
-292 LIKDTEGQG
+292 LIKDNENLD
-301 CNYTATSGKDGVVSH
+301 CEYTATSGKDGVVSH
-316 EMGQYVDFSLTFNA
+316 EMIQGADFSLTFNVN
-330 SVKDSAWTS
+330 VKDSAWTS
-339 EDKHTFVTGSG
+339 ENTHTFVTGGDAS
-350 AVITKVNGKAPADAD
+350 ITKVNGKAPADAD
-365 EMVFVVKK
+365 EVVFVVKK
-373 GGTSAPTKVLSDS
+373 GGTPAPTKVLSDS
-386 THFRAVAMDK
+386 THFRAVAVDK

-444 KSNDKWSSMD
+444 KANDKWSSMD

-557 AKADEAKADVAK
+557 TKADDAKADAAK
-569 LQKDD
+569 LQKDN

-580 KAVEDALTELEKV
+580 KAVEDALAELEKV

-614 ISGLKEAE
+614 ISDLKEAE
-622 KPEPKPEPEAK
+622 KPEPEAK

-663 NVIPKSDYTVKYS
+663 NVIPKSAYAVKYS

-683 NYKATVTFRGDYS
+683 KYTATVTFRGDYS
-696 GSFVRSFR
+696 GSFVRSFQ
-704 IVPKGT
+704 IIPKGT
-710 KVKSLKAGKKSFTV
+710 KIKRLKAGKKSFTV
-724 KWKAQKTQT
+724 KWTAQKTQT
-733 TGYQVQYCMKKNF
+733 TGYQVQYCLKKNF
-746 KKGAKTATV
+746 KKGAKTTTV

-764 ITKLGKKKTYYV
+764 ITKRGKKKTYYV
-776 RIRTYKTVKVNGK
+776 RIRTYKTVKVKGK
-789 NTKMYSGWS
+789 NTKLYSGWS
-798 AVKKVKTK
+798 AVKKVKT

>member
-25 ASVVGAAVSMDFW
+25 ASIAGAAVSMDFY
-38 GFNVSPS
+38 GYTVSPS

-58 NFMENDADGE
+58 NLMNDDADGK

-79 KSYTVV
+79 KTYTVV

-105 ANTEAREVTWQIT
+105 ENTEAREVTWQIT

-125 MNKKSQTV
+125 MNKTSKTV
-133 KVAAASAGGG
+133 KVAASAGGG

-171 EGVNLNIYGLEDDT
+171 EGVNVNIYGVEDNT
-185 LDYDIKS
+185 LDYNIKS
-192 DKNGVASY
+192 DKNGIASY
-200 TLTGSDFMMRFDV
+200 TLTGVDLMMPFDV
-213 SVSDDN
+213 SVSDAN

-233 PSKMPSIVSVDDK
+233 PSKMPSIISVDGK

-251 DEVVFTVK
+251 DEVIFTVK
-259 KNGTAEDKVLCEGR
+259 KNGTAADKVLCEGR
-273 TFRAKV
+273 TFHAKV
-279 VDEKGNP
+279 VDEKGTP

-292 LIKDTEGQG
+292 LIKDNENLG
-301 CNYTATSGKDGVVSH
+301 CEYTATSGKDGVVSH
-316 EMGQYVDFSLTFNA
+316 EMIQGADFSLTFNVN
-330 SVKDSAWTS
+330 VKDSAWTS
-339 EDKHTFVTGSG
+339 ENTHTFVTGGDAS
-350 AVITKVNGKAPADAD
+350 ITKVNGKAPADAD

-373 GGTSAPTKVLSDS
+373 GGTPAPTKVLSDS
-386 THFRAVAMDK
+386 THFRAVAVDK

-430 DKADDYDNTLTVEL
+430 DKVDDYDNTLTVEL
-444 KSNDKWSSMD
+444 KANDKWSSMD

-520 KAQKVYDNDYVNKDD
+520 KAQKVYDNDYVNNDD

-557 AKADEAKADVAK
+557 AKADDAKADAAK
-569 LQKDD
+569 LQKDN

-580 KAVEDALTELEKV
+580 KAVEDALAELEKV

-614 ISGLKEAE
+614 ISDLKEAE
-622 KPEPKPEPEAK
+622 KPEPEAK

-663 NVIPKSDYTVKYS
+663 NVIPKSAYTVKYS

-683 NYKATVTFRGDYS
+683 KYTATVTFRGDYS
-696 GSFVRSFR
+696 GSFVRSFQ
-704 IVPKGT
+704 IIPKGT
-710 KVKSLKAGKKSFTV
+710 KIKSLKAGKKSFTV
-724 KWKAQKTQT
+724 KWTAQKTQT
-733 TGYQVQYCMKKNF
+733 TGYQVQYCLKKNF
-746 KKGAKTATV
+746 KKGAKTTTV

-764 ITKLGKKKTYYV
+764 ITKRGKKKTYYV
-776 RIRTYKTVKVNGK
+776 RIRTYKTVKVKGK
-789 NTKMYSGWS
+789 NTKLYSGWS

>member
-1 MQKRRKMLTW
+1 MQKKRTMLTW

-25 ASVVGAAVSMDFW
+25 AGIASAAVSLDSLT
-38 GFNVSPS
+38 G
-45 ELSASGGKVTVDV
+45 T
-58 NFMENDADGE
+58 
-68 LHYRLRRQNED
+68 
-79 KSYTVV
+79 
-85 KADETVHV
+85 
-93 SKAAH
+93 AA
-98 TFQVDIP
+98 
-105 ANTEAREVTWQIT
+105 E
-118 LSENSNY
+118 
-125 MNKKSQTV
+125 
-133 KVAAASAGGG
+133 GG
-143 EQPEPSDKVKCDAK
+143 EQTDASVAVKCDAK
-157 TFRAKVVDEKGNPV
+157 TFRAKVVDENGNPV
-171 EGVNLNIYGLEDDT
+171 EGVNINIYGLEDAS

-200 TLTGSDFMMRFDV
+200 TLTGSDYLMRFDV
-213 SVSDDN
+213 SVSDAN

-233 PSKMPSIVSVDDK
+233 PTKMPSIVSVDDK
-246 SLAEA
+246 SLTEA

-259 KNGTAEDKVLCEGR
+259 KNGTAADKVLCEGT

-279 VDEKGNP
+279 VDENGNP

-292 LIKDTEGQG
+292 LIKDNDNMNCE
-301 CNYTATSGKDGVVSH
+301 YTVASGKDGVVSH
-316 EMGQYVDFSLTFNA
+316 EMNQYADYDLTFNA
-330 SVKDSAWTS
+330 DVNDSAWTS
-339 EDKHTFVTGSG
+339 EDKHTFETGSS

-373 GGTSAPTKVLSDS
+373 SGTPAPTKVLSDS
-386 THFRAVAMDK
+386 THFRAVAVDK
-396 DGKPVA
+396 DGHPVS

-411 GVGTHEITSN
+411 GAGTHEITSN

-430 DKADDYDNTLTVEL
+430 IEADDYDNTITVEL
-444 KSNDKWSSMD
+444 KANDKWSSMD
-454 SYKVVTNAMAEIYTV
+454 SYKIVTNEKAEIDKV

-482 LHETVDKTALGE
+482 LHEMVDKTALGE

-520 KAQKVYDNDYVNKDD
+520 KAQKVYDNDYVNASD
-535 VTNAI
+535 VANAI
-540 QELEAAVK
+540 QELEA
-548 KLTVKAADT
+548 TVKNLDVKPADT
-557 AKADEAKADVAK
+557 AKADKAKADAVK

-580 KAVEDALTELEKV
+580 KAVENALAELEKV
-593 SKGENVLQSELDAA
+593 SKGDNVLQSELDAA

-622 KPEPKPEPEAK
+622 KPKPEAK
-633 KVASVKLST
+633 KVVSVKLNT
-642 TTYTYNGKVKKPA
+642 TTYTYNGKVRKPA
-655 VTAKDDKN
+655 VTAKDNKN
-663 NVIPKSDYTVKYS
+663 NVIPKSAYTVKYS

-683 NYKATVTFRGDYS
+683 KYNAVVTFRGDYS

-704 IVPKGT
+704 IIPKGT
-710 KVKSLKAGKKSFTV
+710 KIKSLKAAKKSFTV

-733 TGYQVQYCMKKNF
+733 TGYQVQYCLKKNF
-746 KKGAKTATV
+746 KNGAKTTTV
-755 GKNKTVSKK
+755 GKNKTVFKK
-764 ITKLGKKKTYYV
+764 VKKLSKKKTYYV
-776 RIRTYKTVKVNGK
+776 RIRTYKMVKVKGK
-789 NTKMYSGWS
+789 NTKFYSGWS

>member
-25 ASVVGAAVSMDFW
+25 ASIAGAAVSM
-38 GFNVSPS
+38 GFYDYTVSPS
-45 ELSASGGKVTVDV
+45 ELSASGGKVRVDV
-58 NFMENDADGE
+58 NLMNDDADGE

-79 KSYTVV
+79 KTYSTV

-105 ANTEAREVTWQIT
+105 ENTEAREVTWQIT
-118 LSENSNY
+118 LSENSKY
-125 MNKKSQTV
+125 MNKISKTV
-133 KVAAASAGGG
+133 KVAASAGGG
-143 EQPEPSDKVKCDAK
+143 EQPEPS
-157 TFRAKVVDEKGNPV
+157 
-171 EGVNLNIYGLEDDT
+171 
-185 LDYDIKS
+185 
-192 DKNGVASY
+192 
-200 TLTGSDFMMRFDV
+200 
-213 SVSDDN
+213 
-219 WTSEDEHG
+219 
-227 FETDGT
+227 
-233 PSKMPSIVSVDDK
+233 
-246 SLAEA
+246 
-251 DEVVFTVK
+251 
-259 KNGTAEDKVLCEGR
+259 DKVLCEGR

-279 VDEKGNP
+279 VDEKGTP

-292 LIKDTEGQG
+292 LIKDNENML
-301 CNYTATSGKDGVVSH
+301 CEYTVTSGKDGVVSH
-316 EMGQYVDFSLTFNA
+316 EMNPNADFDLTFNVN
-330 SVKDSAWTS
+330 VKDSAWTS
-339 EDKHTFVTGSG
+339 ENTHTFVTGREGDAS
-350 AVITKVNGKAPADAD
+350 ITKVNGKAPADAD

-373 GGTSAPTKVLSDS
+373 GGTPAPSKVLSDS
-386 THFRAVAMDK
+386 THFRAVAVDK
-396 DGKPVA
+396 GGKPVA

-430 DKADDYDNTLTVEL
+430 DKEADCDNTLTVEL
-444 KSNDKWSSMD
+444 KANDKWASMD
-454 SYKVVTNAMAEIYTV
+454 SYKVVTNEMAEIDTV
-469 NNKPLS
+469 NKKPLS

-482 LHETVDKTALGE
+482 LHKKVDKTALGE

-509 ESWSDYSMVLD
+509 ESWSDYSLVLD
-520 KAQKVYDNDYVNKDD
+520 KVQKVYDNDYVNDDD
-535 VTNAI
+535 VTYAI

-557 AKADEAKADVAK
+557 AKADDAKADAAK
-569 LQKDD
+569 LQKDN

-580 KAVEDALTELEKV
+580 KAVEDALAELEKV

-614 ISGLKEAE
+614 ISDLKEAE
-622 KPEPKPEPEAK
+622 KPEPEAK

-655 VTAKDDKN
+655 VTAKDNKN
-663 NVIPKSDYTVKYS
+663 NVIPKSAYTVKYS

-683 NYKATVTFRGDYS
+683 KYTATVTFRGDYS
-696 GSFVRSFR
+696 GSFVRSFQ
-704 IVPKGT
+704 IIPKGT
-710 KVKSLKAGKKSFTV
+710 KIKRLKAGKKSFRT
-724 KWKAQKTQT
+724 AQKTQT
-733 TGYQVQYCMKKNF
+733 TGYQVQYCLKKNF
-746 KKGAKTATV
+746 KKGAKTTTV

-764 ITKLGKKKTYYV
+764 ITKRGKKKTYYV
-776 RIRTYKTVKVNGK
+776 RIRTYKTVKVKGK
-789 NTKMYSGWS
+789 STKLYSGWS

>member
-25 ASVVGAAVSMDFW
+25 ASIAGAAVSMDFY
-38 GFNVSPS
+38 GYTVLPS

-58 NFMENDADGE
+58 NLVNDDADGE

-79 KSYTVV
+79 KTYTEV

-105 ANTEAREVTWQIT
+105 ENTEAREVTWQIT

-125 MNKKSQTV
+125 MNRKSKTV
-133 KVAAASAGGG
+133 KVAASAGGG
-143 EQPEPSDKVKCDAK
+143 EQPEPS
-157 TFRAKVVDEKGNPV
+157 
-171 EGVNLNIYGLEDDT
+171 
-185 LDYDIKS
+185 
-192 DKNGVASY
+192 
-200 TLTGSDFMMRFDV
+200 
-213 SVSDDN
+213 
-219 WTSEDEHG
+219 
-227 FETDGT
+227 
-233 PSKMPSIVSVDDK
+233 
-246 SLAEA
+246 
-251 DEVVFTVK
+251 
-259 KNGTAEDKVLCEGR
+259 DKVLCEGR

-279 VDEKGNP
+279 VDEKGTP

-292 LIKDTEGQG
+292 LIKANETLDCE
-301 CNYTATSGKDGVVSH
+301 YTATSGKDGVVSR
-316 EMGQYVDFSLTFNA
+316 EMDPNIDFDLTFNVN
-330 SVKDSAWTS
+330 VKDSAWTS
-339 EDKHTFVTGSG
+339 ENTHTFVTGHKGDAS
-350 AVITKVNGKAPADAD
+350 ITKVNGKAPADAD

-373 GGTSAPTKVLSDS
+373 GGTPAPSKVLSDS
-386 THFRAVAMDK
+386 THFRAVAVDK
-396 DGKPVA
+396 NGKPVA

-430 DKADDYDNTLTVEL
+430 EKEDDCENTLTVEL
-444 KSNDKWSSMD
+444 KANDKWASLD
-454 SYKVVTNAMAEIYTV
+454 SYKVVTNEMAEIDTV
-469 NNKPLS
+469 NKKPLS

-482 LHETVDKTALGE
+482 LHEKVDKTALGE

-509 ESWSDYSMVLD
+509 ESWSDYSLVLD
-520 KAQKVYDNDYVNKDD
+520 KVQKVYDNGYVNDDD
-535 VTNAI
+535 VTYAI

-557 AKADEAKADVAK
+557 AKADDAKADAAK
-569 LQKDD
+569 LQKDN

-580 KAVEDALTELEKV
+580 KAVEDALAELEKV

-614 ISGLKEAE
+614 ISDLKEAE
-622 KPEPKPEPEAK
+622 KPEPEAK
-633 KVASVKLST
+633 KVALVKLST

-655 VTAKDDKN
+655 VTAKDNKN
-663 NVIPKSDYTVKYS
+663 NVIPKSAYTVKYS

-683 NYKATVTFRGDYS
+683 KYTATVTFRGDYS
-696 GSFVRSFR
+696 GSFVRSFQ
-704 IVPKGT
+704 IIPKGT
-710 KVKSLKAGKKSFTV
+710 KIKRLKAGKKSFTV
-724 KWKAQKTQT
+724 KWTAQKTQT
-733 TGYQVQYCMKKNF
+733 TGYQVQYCLKKNF
-746 KKGAKTATV
+746 KKGAKTTTV

-764 ITKLGKKKTYYV
+764 ITKRGKKKTYYV
-776 RIRTYKTVKVNGK
+776 RIRTYKTVKVKGK
-789 NTKMYSGWS
+789 STKLYSGWS

>member
-38 GFNVSPS
+38 GFNVSTS

-192 DKNGVASY
+192 DKNGIASY

-251 DEVVFTVK
+251 DEVIFTVK
-259 KNGTAEDKVLCEGR
+259 KNGTAADKVLCEGR

-301 CNYTATSGKDGVVSH
+301 CAYTVASGKDGVVSH
-316 EMGQYVDFSLTFNA
+316 EMNENTDYSLTFNVN
-330 SVKDSAWTS
+330 VKDSAWTS
-339 EDKHTFVTGSG
+339 ENTHTFVTGNG

-373 GGTSAPTKVLSDS
+373 GGTPAPTKVLSDS
-386 THFRAVAMDK
+386 THFRAVAVDK

-430 DKADDYDNTLTVEL
+430 DKANDYDNTITVGL

-454 SYKVVTNAMAEIYTV
+454 TYKVVTNAMAEIYTV

-622 KPEPKPEPEAK
+622 KPEPEAK

-655 VTAKDDKN
+655 VTAKDNKN

-683 NYKATVTFRGDYS
+683 NYTVTVTFRGDYS

-704 IVPKGT
+704 IIPKGT
-710 KVKSLKAGKKSFTV
+710 TVKSLKAGKKSFTV

-746 KKGAKTATV
+746 KKGAKTATI